1 MRGNWS
7 ELRETLRGARG
18 AGRRIPVFFR
28 DDDAIDDRPALRD
41 LLALFC
47 SRRVAINLEVIPG
60 LLTSAGAKLLG
71 ETAAAHPELIGLNQH
86 GWRHENHEATG
97 RKSEFGQSRNFD
109 QQHRDISAGR
119 QAMAEAFGDH
129 FFPVFT
135 PPWNRCTAV
144 THDVLT
150 SIGFAAIS
158 DLGPN
163 IGPDLGS
170 DIGHKKNGLVNGL
183 VRLPATLDIIDW
195 KSSRDLRPVEWLL
208 DQLQQQIEAGKQIG
222 IMLHHQVMSPTAFD
236 FVAQLVDVMVESGAI
251 DLHLFQTLL
260 KRDHE

>member
-7 ELRETLRGARG
+7 ELRETLRGART
-18 AGRRIPVFFR
+18 ARRRIPVFFR
-28 DDDAIDDRPALRD
+28 DDDAIDDRPALRR
-41 LLALFC
+41 LLELFC

-60 LLTSAGAKLLG
+60 LLTSDGTKLLG

-97 RKSEFGQSRNFD
+97 RKSEFGQSRDFD

-119 QAMAEAFGDH
+119 QAMAEAFGDL

-144 THDVLT
+144 THDVLA
-150 SIGFAAIS
+150 SLGFAAIS
-158 DLGPN
+158 DLSPDPS
-163 IGPDLGS
+163 PDLS
-170 DIGHKKNGLVNGL
+170 PEKNGLVNGL

-195 KSSRDLRPVEWLL
+195 KSLRDLRPVESIL
-208 DQLQQQIEAGKQIG
+208 DQLRQQLGAGGPVG

-260 KRDHE
+260 KSDHE